1 MPPERYR
8 DPRVASSSSKLKRCS
23 ISTGS
28 VRCGEPSRP
37 IAPSST
43 REPTIAGR
51 TVYEGVGE
59 GGDHALV
66 LDRRCEDA
74 VFAELEKLHAESGA
88 DFVAISEERGEVA
101 FGDPASEW
109 RVVIDPIDGSMNV
122 RRTLPSHSLSVAIA
136 SGPSM
141 ADVELGFVYEFGAR
155 RGVHR
160 QGAARAPGSASR
172 KLELEGPGYGLEVV
186 GLESAE
192 PARIAPVVEE
202 LAGKAYR
209 VRVIGSIAITLA
221 YVAAGRLDG
230 MLSARPCRSVDA
242 AAAQLLVTE
251 AGGAV
256 EFAGFELGEA
266 DLGLDARYA
275 VLGARNDELL
285 ASVRGAQERSPDA

>member
-1 MPPERYR
+1 MLDLDWFGAMRRAVEAHRALF
-8 DPRVASSSSKLKRCS
+8 DA
-23 ISTGS
+23 
-28 VRCGEPSRP
+28 
-37 IAPSST
+37 
-43 REPTIAGR
+43 EPTIAGR
-51 TVYEGVGE
+51 TQYEGVGE

-74 VFAELEKLHAESGA
+74 VFAELDKLHAESGA
-88 DFVAISEERGEVA
+88 AFTAISEERGEVV
-101 FGDPASEW
+101 FGDAASPV

-122 RRTLPSHSLSVAIA
+122 RRTLPSHSLSVAIS

-141 ADVELGFVYEFGAR
+141 ADVELGYVYEFGADEEFTAK
-155 RGVHR
+155 RGEGAWLGER
-160 QGAARAPGSASR
+160 Q
-172 KLELEGPGYGLEVV
+172 LELAGDGFGLEVV
-186 GLESAE
+186 GLESAD

-242 AAAQLLVTE
+242 AAAQLMVTE
-251 AGGAV
+251 AGGAI
-256 EFAGFELGEA
+256 EFAGSEIGEA

-275 VLGARNDELL
+275 VLAARNDELL
-285 ASVRGAQERSPDA
+285 DTVREAQERSPGA

>member
-1 MPPERYR
+1 MLDLDWFGAMRR
-8 DPRVASSSSKLKRCS
+8 AVAAQRVLFDA
-23 ISTGS
+23 
-28 VRCGEPSRP
+28 
-37 IAPSST
+37 
-43 REPTIAGR
+43 EPTIVGR

-74 VFAELEKLHAESGA
+74 VFAELERLHEESGQ

-101 FGDPASEW
+101 FGDPASKW

-141 ADVELGFVYEFGAR
+141 ADVELGFIHEFGADEEFTAR
-155 RGVHR
+155 RGE
-160 QGAARAPGSASR
+160 GAWLGEQR
-172 KLELEGPGYGLEVV
+172 LDLEGPGYGLEVV

-192 PARIAPVVEE
+192 PARIAPVVSE
-202 LAGKAYR
+202 LAGSAYR

-242 AAAQLLVTE
+242 AAGQLIVTE
-251 AGGAV
+251 AQGAA
-256 EFAGFELGEA
+256 EFVGFDLGDA

-275 VLGARNDELL
+275 VLAARNAELL
-285 ASVRGAQERSPDA
+285 GKVRTAQLQSPDV

>member
-1 MPPERYR
+1 MLDLDWFGAMRRAVEAHR
-8 DPRVASSSSKLKRCS
+8 ALF
-23 ISTGS
+23 
-28 VRCGEPSRP
+28 E
-37 IAPSST
+37 A
-43 REPTIAGR
+43 EPTIAGR
-51 TVYEGVGE
+51 TDYEGVGE

-74 VFAELEKLHAESGA
+74 VFAELEQLHASSGA
-88 DFVAISEERGEVA
+88 DFVAVSEERGEVA
-101 FGDPASEW
+101 FGDPSSKW
-109 RVVIDPIDGSMNV
+109 RVVIDPIDGSLNV
-122 RRTLPSHSLSVAIA
+122 RRTLPSHSLSVAVA

-141 ADVELGFVYEFGAR
+141 ADVELGFVHEFGAGEEFTAKRGEGAWLGDR
-155 RGVHR
+155 R
-160 QGAARAPGSASR
+160 
-172 KLELEGPGYGLEVV
+172 LELEGPGYGLEVV

-192 PARIAPVVEE
+192 PARIAPVVSALE
-202 LAGKAYR
+202 GSAYR

-242 AAAQLLVTE
+242 AAAQLLVSE

-275 VLGARNDELL
+275 VLAARNEELL
-285 ASVRGAQERSPDA
+285 GSVRTAQECSPDD

>member
-1 MPPERYR
+1 MLDLDWFGAMRRAVEAHRTLF
-8 DPRVASSSSKLKRCS
+8 A
-23 ISTGS
+23 
-28 VRCGEPSRP
+28 E
-37 IAPSST
+37 
-43 REPTIAGR
+43 EPTIAGR
-51 TVYEGVGE
+51 TEYEGVGE

-74 VFAELEKLHAESGA
+74 VFAELERLHSESGA
-88 DFVAISEERGEVA
+88 GFVVVSEERGEVV
-101 FGDPASEW
+101 FGDRDSGW
-109 RVVIDPIDGSMNV
+109 RVVVDPIDGSMNV

-141 ADVELGFVYEFGAR
+141 ADVELGYVYEFGAR
-155 RGVHR
+155 EEFTARRGD
-160 QGAARAPGSASR
+160 GAWLGEQ
-172 KLELEGPGYGLEVV
+172 KLELAGEGFGLEVV
-186 GLESAE
+186 GLESAD
-192 PARIAPVVEE
+192 PARIAPVVED
-202 LAGKAYR
+202 LAGTAYR

-256 EFAGFELGEA
+256 EFAGFGLGEA

-275 VLGARNDELL
+275 VLAARNEELL
-285 ASVRGAQERSPDA
+285 GSVRSAQERAPRD